1 MRSLNVGLS
10 GYPNF
15 NMRRTLVSISGGVFI
30 PLLLFAF
37 TMMMVER
44 LDKWGLGWLANVLMF
59 SIVGPMA
66 IWERVFP
73 RLPSCPSCA
82 PTDPAIVATIFTV
95 FLFYFVLTYLIQ
107 LLIERRRGRAVRL

>member
-1 MRSLNVGLS
+1 MKRLLI
-10 GYPNF
+10 
-15 NMRRTLVSISGGVFI
+15 SISGGAFI

-44 LDKWGLGWLANVLMF
+44 LEHSWGMAWLANLLMF
-59 SIVGPMA
+59 SFVGPMV

-73 RLPSCPSCA
+73 HQAPCPSCG
-82 PTDPAIVATIFTV
+82 PTDTAIAATIVTV

-107 LLIERRRGRAVRL
+107 VVIGRLRRGEARL